1 MRHEVFFSRF
11 IFLVFS
17 FVISIYLLIL
27 RPNLIRLLLGWDG
40 LGVTSYLLVI
50 FYQRSKSFNAGIITA
65 LTNRLGDVG
74 LLICIRIIIRMG
86 DWTYRFI
93 RNINNNVS
101 LIFIFI
107 LITSA
112 CTKSAQIPFSA
123 WLPAAIAAPTPVS
136 ALVHS
141 STLVTAGVYL
151 LIRINM
157 LVSTTT
163 ISVGLILIGTLTIV
177 MAGFTAI
184 FEIDMKKIIALSTL
198 SQLGIIIITLGAKIP
213 LLSFFHLLSHA
224 FFKAILFICA
234 GIVIHNIKDYQNIRK
249 IGNSLIA
256 LPLISS
262 VIIIANLRL
271 RGLPFLTGF
280 YSKDLILEIIIISNL
295 SKFIFFLVIVGTFL
309 TMAYSCRLRYLV
321 SLRLIK
327 RESCFMIIEGDKFII
342 TGILILIPFSIFGG
356 INLSWNLFR
365 RNQFIF
371 LPFWLKRS
379 ILMIILA
386 AIIRIT
392 FIFGKRFS
400 FKNTKISWFL
410 GNIWFIPLTFRVF
423 FSKMNLTYSKD
434 FVKIIELSWTEIILF
449 KWFFLLKDNNTMSKY
464 FDRLN
469 QFYIIKVVEIIIYV
483 LLIILMIYLGSLMKT
498 LTCGVKFIYSI
509 LNRIIFKYDL

>member
-1 MRHEVFFSRF
+1 MGTMQYILMARLRRGLLGVGLLLVGLEMLAKGRRLCGEWDIASLGSFHLVFPVRLDAMAEVFFA
-11 IFLVFS
+11 V
-17 FVISIYLLIL
+17 VLLIARRVL
-27 RPNLIRLLLGWDG
+27 LFSLGYSRTDLHQTRFTRLVLLFVLSMGVLIHRPSLVGIILGWEG
-40 LGVTSYLLVI
+40 LGVTSFFLVAHYQNRERLAAGMITILFNRVGDVALLVRLAVAVVGGSYL
-50 FYQRSKSFNAGIITA
+50 FPVDPSA
-65 LTNRLGDVG
+65 LLVG
-74 LLICIRIIIRMG
+74 LLLLAA
-86 DWTYRFI
+86 F
-93 RNINNNVS
+93 
-101 LIFIFI
+101 
-107 LITSA
+107 
-112 CTKSAQIPFSA
+112 TKRAQVPFSP
-123 WLPAAIAAPTPVS
+123 WLPAAMAAPTPVS

-151 LIRINM
+151 LIRINI

-163 ISVGLILIGTLTIV
+163 ISAGLILIGTLTTV

-198 SQLGIIIITLGAKIP
+198 SQLGIIIITLGAKMP

-309 TMAYSCRLRYLV
+309 TIAYSCRLRYLV

-327 RESCFMIIEGDKFII
+327 RESCFMIMEGDKFII

-356 INLSWNLFR
+356 INLS
-365 RNQFIF
+365 
-371 LPFWLKRS
+371 
-379 ILMIILA
+379 
-386 AIIRIT
+386 
-392 FIFGKRFS
+392 
-400 FKNTKISWFL
+400 
-410 GNIWFIPLTFRVF
+410 
-423 FSKMNLTYSKD
+423 
-434 FVKIIELSWTEIILF
+434 
-449 KWFFLLKDNNTMSKY
+449 
-464 FDRLN
+464 
-469 QFYIIKVVEIIIYV
+469 
-483 LLIILMIYLGSLMKT
+483 
-498 LTCGVKFIYSI
+498 
-509 LNRIIFKYDL
+509 

>member
-1 MRHEVFFSRF
+1 
-11 IFLVFS
+11 
-17 FVISIYLLIL
+17 
-27 RPNLIRLLLGWDG
+27 
-40 LGVTSYLLVI
+40 
-50 FYQRSKSFNAGIITA
+50 
-65 LTNRLGDVG
+65 
-74 LLICIRIIIRMG
+74 MG
-86 DWTYRFI
+86 
-93 RNINNNVS
+93 NNVS

-123 WLPAAIAAPTPVS
+123 WLPAAMAAPTPVS

-151 LIRINM
+151 LIRINI

-163 ISVGLILIGTLTIV
+163 ISVGL
-177 MAGFTAI
+177 
-184 FEIDMKKIIALSTL
+184 
-198 SQLGIIIITLGAKIP
+198 
-213 LLSFFHLLSHA
+213 
-224 FFKAILFICA
+224 ILFICA

-342 TGILILIPFSIFGG
+342 AGMLILIPFSIFGG
-356 INLSWNLFR
+356 INLS
-365 RNQFIF
+365 
-371 LPFWLKRS
+371 
-379 ILMIILA
+379 
-386 AIIRIT
+386 
-392 FIFGKRFS
+392 
-400 FKNTKISWFL
+400 
-410 GNIWFIPLTFRVF
+410 
-423 FSKMNLTYSKD
+423 
-434 FVKIIELSWTEIILF
+434 
-449 KWFFLLKDNNTMSKY
+449 
-464 FDRLN
+464 
-469 QFYIIKVVEIIIYV
+469 
-483 LLIILMIYLGSLMKT
+483 
-498 LTCGVKFIYSI
+498 
-509 LNRIIFKYDL
+509 

>member
-27 RPNLIRLLLGWDG
+27 RPNLISLLLGWDG

-74 LLICIRIIIRMG
+74 LLICIRIIVRLG

-93 RNINNNVS
+93 SNIDNNAS
-101 LIFIFI
+101 LLFIFI
-107 LITSA
+107 VITSA
-112 CTKSAQIPFSA
+112 CTKRAQIPFSA

-151 LIRINM
+151 LIRINI
-157 LVSTTT
+157 LVST
-163 ISVGLILIGTLTIV
+163 SVLSTGLILIGTLTIII
-177 MAGFTAI
+177 AGFTAI
-184 FEIDMKKIIALSTL
+184 FEIDIKKIIALSTL
-198 SQLGIIIITLGAKIP
+198 RQLGVIMITLGAKIP

-249 IGNSLIA
+249 IGNSLIS
-256 LPLISS
+256 LPLITS
-262 VIIIANLRL
+262 VIMIANLRL

-295 SKFIFFLVIVGTFL
+295 SKFIFIMVIAGTFL
-309 TMAYSCRLRYLV
+309 TIAYSCRLRYLV
-321 SLRLIK
+321 TLRLIK
-327 RESCFMIIEGDKFII
+327 RESCFLIIEGDKFII
-342 TGILILIPFSIFGG
+342 TGIIILIPFSIFGG
-356 INLSWNLFR
+356 IRLSWNLFR
-365 RNQFIF
+365 RNQLIFIP
-371 LPFWLKRS
+371 LWIKRS
-379 ILMIILA
+379 ILIIILS
-386 AIIRIT
+386 AIIAMT
-392 FIFGKRFS
+392 FIFRKNFS
-400 FKNTKISWFL
+400 FKRTNISWFL
-410 GNIWFIPLTFRVF
+410 GNMWFMPFTFRVF
-423 FSKMNLTYSKD
+423 FSKINLTYSKS
-434 FVKIIELSWTEIILF
+434 FVKLVELSWVERVLF
-449 KWFFLLKDNNTMSKY
+449 KWFFILKDNNTISKY
-464 FDRLN
+464 LDSLS

-483 LLIILMIYLGSLMKT
+483 LLIIILIYLDSLIKNID
-498 LTCGVKFIYSI
+498 LWCQKYIQYS
-509 LNRIIFKYDL
+509 K